1 MAARASLSV
10 SLNGLRAFEA
20 VVRLGSVGAAARELG
35 LTLSA
40 VSHQLQT
47 LGAGFPAP
55 LLERHGRH
63 VRPSAAGQALARQLA
78 VPFAS
83 IDRAVAEA
91 RAARSVLTISA
102 HDSLAAHWLLPRIGQ
117 FAAQCPDVDVRL
129 AATAR
134 LVDLDR
140 EMVDC
145 ALRLGPGGWPGVTAQ
160 RLLAQTIA
168 PAIRADRLVH
178 GAWPRIVQ
186 QGKADEWED
195 WPGLGGPAQMSVP
208 NRDLTI
214 SAVLA
219 GSGMGLVDLLVT
231 ADQIGTGAI
240 VPVGAVRATGWH
252 YHLVLPNGRRP
263 GPAVRLFRDWL
274 LAEVEATRLRLEA
287 VNAGL

>member
-1 MAARASLSV
+1 M
-10 SLNGLRAFEA
+10 
-20 VVRLGSVGAAARELG
+20 G

-117 FAAQCPDVDVRL
+117 FAALCPDVDVRL

-140 EMVDC
+140 ELVDC

-168 PAIRADRLVH
+168 PAIRADRL
-178 GAWPRIVQ
+178 GLSPWPRIVQ

-195 WPGLGGPAQMSVP
+195 WPGLAGPAQMSVP

-219 GSGMGLVDLLVT
+219 GSGVGLVDLLVT